1 MRNRLAI
8 LTVAALLPLSGVA
21 ASVAVAGQAQAVT
34 IGPVTVTG
42 TVEDCNDGSSPD
54 SVTIKAG
61 TESKTDNSLA
71 GNSNSYSVTFKKIA
85 KNATVT
91 AKATVTCE
99 SEETYKQNFP
109 LKGSPSTD
117 PVKRKQNLEP

>member
-8 LTVAALLPLSGVA
+8 LTVAALLPLTGGA
-21 ASVAVAGQAQAVT
+21 ATFVTAGQAQAVT
-34 IGPVTVTG
+34 IGKVTLTG
-42 TVEDCNDGSSPD
+42 TVQDCDDETSPD
-54 SVTIKAG
+54 TVKIKAG
-61 TESKTDNSLA
+61 TETMADNSLA

-99 SEETYKQNFP
+99 GEDSYKQSFQ
-109 LKGSPSTD
+109 LKGSTSTD
-117 PVKRKQNLEP
+117 PVKRRQNLEP